1 MKQLLSKLD
10 KAFENKIR
18 LGIMLALTES
28 EQLDFTTLRKLLD
41 VSDGNLASHLK
52 SLEKIDYIEIRKR
65 FIGRKPN
72 TSYFV
77 SIKGKEAF
85 EEYIATMRSLIKS

>member
-18 LGIMLALTES
+18 LGIMLALTKS

-52 SLEKIDYIEIRKR
+52 SLEQLDYIESRKR

-77 SIKGKEAF
+77 SIKGIEAF
-85 EEYIATMRSLIKS
+85 EEHITTMRSLIKS